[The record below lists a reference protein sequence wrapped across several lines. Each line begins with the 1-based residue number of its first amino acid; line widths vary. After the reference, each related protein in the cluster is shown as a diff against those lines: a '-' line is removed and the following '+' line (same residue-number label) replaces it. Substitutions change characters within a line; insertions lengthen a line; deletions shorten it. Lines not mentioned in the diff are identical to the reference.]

1 MSIEIKVGPPVLTIS
16 QGRTFMVTDRHGYI
30 NTDSDQGVYAVDTRF
45 ISFYKMYINRVPW
58 EVINSSSLTFYAA
71 RFHLTNPRIETEGGG
86 VAAHSLGLTV
96 NRTVSAG
103 LHEEFEIINYSGRKV
118 LFVLELGMR
127 SDFADIFEV
136 KTKNIVQRGEQ
147 ETQWDAKAKRLT
159 TTYNHKDF
167 HRAAIY
173 EITNVNSPVGY
184 ANGRIFFEIELKQG
198 EQWQASGDLILEHG
212 QHISKSSRGSGS
224 NQQKGTHSAGA
235 TPAPQAQPTSDF
247 DKRQARWQSRCT
259 ALTSSNN
266 DLY

>member
-136 KTKNIVQRGEQ
+136 KTRNIVLRGEQ
-147 ETQWDAKAKRLT
+147 ETLWNAKAKRLT

-198 EQWQASGDLILEHG
+198 EKWKASGDLILEHG
-212 QHISKSSRGSGS
+212 QRISNPSHGSGR
-224 NQQKGTHSAGA
+224 N
-235 TPAPQAQPTSDF
+235 
-247 DKRQARWQSRCT
+247 
-259 ALTSSNN
+259 
-266 DLY
+266 